1 MRRIAI
7 IPARGGS
14 KRLPRKNVMDFKGK
28 PMLHY
33 SVSAALESRLFTDVI
48 VSTEDAAIAECAR
61 AAGAEV
67 LGRPNELAT
76 DTTGFNQVLLA
87 AVDMLAA
94 AGRTYE
100 EICCLFAT
108 APLRTAAD
116 IVGVHAM
123 LDPPKVTMAIAVS
136 GYPLPPFQALIRD
149 EDGYLKLKWPVEGQ
163 MQSQK
168 LPKLLVD
175 NGSTYWARMDAYRQ
189 EKTFYGAKMV
199 GYEMPFH
206 RSVDIDTHEDFD
218 LALAVAGMRTRGVPA

>member
-33 SVSAALESRLFTDVI
+33 SVSAAKESGLFTDVV
-48 VSTEDAAIAECAR
+48 VSTEDAAIADCAR

-67 LGRPNELAT
+67 LGRSSELAT
-76 DTTGFNQVLLA
+76 DTATVNQVLIATL
-87 AVDMLAA
+87 DMLE
-94 AGRTYE
+94 AGGRRYDE
-100 EICCLFAT
+100 LCCLFAT
-108 APLRTAAD
+108 APLRNAAD
-116 IVGVHAM
+116 IRGVHA
-123 LDPPKVTMAIAVS
+123 LIDPPRVMTAIAVS
-136 GYPLPPFQALIRD
+136 AYPLPPFQALVAD

-175 NGSTYWARMDAYRQ
+175 NGSTYWARMEAYRA

-199 GYEMPFH
+199 GYEMPFQ
-206 RSVDIDTHEDFD
+206 RSVDIDTQDDFD
-218 LALAVAGMRTRGVPA
+218 LALAVAGIPAQGAST